1 MVELHGGALET
12 VLAAPGRVSD
22 VAVAGGEVYAVAD
35 AQILRADDGEGE
47 VVGKRARPGIARRI
61 AAGEGGKLWA
71 VTGKGLWWRE
81 KGAWTSDDAFPRP
94 RTVLDV
100 AADRRGLVVA
110 AARDTAFVRDGDTW
124 REVAFPPPPPEPPP
138 PDAGPGQE
146 VGDTGEDGVSE
157 EGSAGPARTW
167 VRELVIGA
175 DGQLYASTSVG
186 IYRFTRD
193 AWVEVAMQPVS
204 ALAVASDGTVIAA
217 AESGAVLWGKPGA
230 VTERSLSELGLAA
243 SQLDAVATDAAGHVW
258 LATDGGLAIADDD
271 GKLLARYPPGSL
283 AELGGQVMA
292 IRVIEPPGVLPEE
305 KPPKTGGVT
314 GQVLRDGEPVAGAA
328 VELCARPDTLFR
340 SSPCAEAAQRYTA
353 KTADDGRFAL
363 DGVAAGRYGVAIRAD
378 KDWIIDLTTDCCSAL
393 FAEDRV
399 DVGRIAVSR

>member
-1 MVELHGGALET
+1 MHDGSLHT
-12 VLAAPGRVSD
+12 VLPAPGRVSD
-22 VAVAGGEVYAVAD
+22 VAVSGGEVYAIAD

-61 AAGEGGKLWA
+61 AAGSGGKLWA

-81 KGAWTSDDAFPRP
+81 KGAWISDDTFPRP
-94 RTVLDV
+94 RTALDV

-110 AARDTAFVRDGDTW
+110 AARDTAFVRDGDAW

-146 VGDTGEDGVSE
+146 VGDTGEDGVPE
-157 EGSAGPARTW
+157 EGSGPSPTW
-167 VRELVIGA
+167 VRELVVGA
-175 DGQLYASTSVG
+175 DGQVYASTSVG
-186 IYRFTRD
+186 VYRLSKN
-193 AWVEVAMQPVS
+193 AWTEVAMQPVS
-204 ALAVASDGTVIAA
+204 ALAVAADGTVIAA
-217 AESGAVLWGKPGA
+217 AESGAVLWGKPKTMA
-230 VTERSLSELGLAA
+230 ERSLSELGLEA

-258 LATDGGLAIADDD
+258 LATDGGLAVAGVD
-271 GKLLARYPPGSL
+271 GKLQARYPPGSL

-292 IRVIEPPGVLPEE
+292 IRIIEPPGVLPEE
-305 KPPKTGGVT
+305 RPVKSGAVT
-314 GQVLRDGEPVAGAA
+314 GKVLKDGAPVAGAA

-340 SSPCAEAAQRYTA
+340 SSPCAEAAQRYAAT
-353 KTADDGRFAL
+353 TADDGGFAL
-363 DGVAAGRYGVAIRAD
+363 EGVAAGRYGVAIRAD

-393 FAEDRV
+393 FTEDRV